1 MKLKMYRHS
10 NQNIICTIFSLLES
24 KLVNY
29 GIDRAR
35 HYGGNLENTSIVE
48 LFQNPKKIFVRFAK

>member
-1 MKLKMYRHS
+1 MKLKMYRHL

-29 GIDRAR
+29 GRDRAR
-35 HYGGNLENTSIVE
+35 HYVGNLENTSIVE
-48 LFQNPKKIFVRFAK
+48 IFQNPKKIFVRFAK